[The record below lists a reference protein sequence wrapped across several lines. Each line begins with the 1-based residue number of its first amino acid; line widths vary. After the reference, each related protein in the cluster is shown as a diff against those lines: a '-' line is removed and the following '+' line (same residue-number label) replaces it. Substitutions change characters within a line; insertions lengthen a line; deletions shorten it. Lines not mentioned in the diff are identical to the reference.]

1 MKNSGIVVFFVC
13 LLMALSVKLNA
24 QSSSQ
29 QKIMEAVM
37 QVYDEELKKNPND
50 YAVLYS
56 RANQYLL
63 NGELQKA
70 LDDVNAALKVTTRD
84 DMAMLVDEYLLR
96 AKIYTAM
103 GKPAES
109 LADLQEAN
117 RLSPSSP
124 NVLKMLAEAYY
135 QTGDYANAKK
145 CFLSLYRMNNI
156 DYLAILGLARTE
168 FKLNNL
174 GQASDYANQAVNLY
188 PAEPAVY
195 VGRAEVLS
203 MMDRKGEAAQDLIL
217 ALSLDGENGMALR
230 MLMQM
235 SDVAY
240 NEVLAAL
247 DASIN
252 KAPDVGM
259 FYYIKASIQ
268 VEHNHYADAL
278 RSLEEIISRKL
289 YDYHGIYFDAAS
301 SAYNICKYDDALKYV
316 DTAISMRG
324 DIAYYYVLK
333 SQILSAMNRV
343 DDAYVAIKTAS
354 IGAPE
359 DRDVLYQKAMLDIDR
374 GEYRDALQGLNVLL
388 MTVPDDV
395 KATYLRGWLKKNKL
409 NDKDAAQSDF
419 NSILMLGSGIE
430 SLRGFALHQLGR
442 DAEAAKWCEDIVK
455 DNFVAGGEAYF
466 TAAVLMSQCGK
477 AEVALDYL
485 DKALANGY
493 GSYYDVM
500 INESPLT
507 SLEDVRYMEQFKTI
521 VAKYDS
527 LFK

>member
-1 MKNSGIVVFFVC
+1 
-13 LLMALSVKLNA
+13 MALPATLKA
-24 QSSSQ
+24 QNGSQ
-29 QKIMEAVM
+29 QKIMDAVM
-37 QVYDEELKKNPND
+37 QVYDDELKKNPND
-50 YAVLYS
+50 YVILYS

-70 LDDVNAALKVTTRD
+70 LDDVNSALKVTTRD

-103 GKPAES
+103 GKSAES

-135 QTGDYANAKK
+135 QATDYANARK
-145 CFLSLYRMNNI
+145 CYLSLYRMNNI
-156 DYLAILGLARTE
+156 DYSAILGLARTE
-168 FKLNNL
+168 FKLDNL

-203 MMDRKGEAAQDLIL
+203 MMNRNSEAAQDLIL
-217 ALSLDGENGMALR
+217 ALSLDGDNGSALR
-230 MLMQM
+230 MLMKM

-240 NEVLAAL
+240 DEVLAAL
-247 DASIN
+247 DASIY

-259 FYYIKASIQ
+259 FYYIRASIQ

-278 RSLEEIISRKL
+278 KSLEEIISRKL

-301 SAYNICKYDDALKYV
+301 SAFNLCKYDEALKYI
-316 DTAISMRG
+316 DTAISMNG
-324 DIAYYYVLK
+324 GIAYYYVLK

-343 DDAYVAIKTAS
+343 DDAYAAIKAAL
-354 IGAPE
+354 IGSPE

-374 GEYRDALQGLNVLL
+374 GEYRETLQGLNVLL
-388 MTVPDDV
+388 MTVPDDI

-409 NDKDAAQSDF
+409 NDKEDARSDF
-419 NSILMLGSGIE
+419 NSILMLGSGVE

-442 DAEAAKWCEDIVK
+442 DDEAVKWCEDIVK
-455 DNFVAGGEAYF
+455 NNSVAGGEAYF
-466 TAAVLMSQCGK
+466 VAAVLMSQCGN
-477 AEVALDYL
+477 ADAALDYL
-485 DKALANGY
+485 DKALASGY

-500 INESPLT
+500 INESPMT

-521 VAKYDS
+521 VEKYDS

>member
-354 IGAPE
+354 IGSPE

-455 DNFVAGGEAYF
+455 DNLVAGGEAYF

-500 INESPLT
+500 INESPQT

>member
-13 LLMALSVKLNA
+13 LLMALSVKSNA

-188 PAEPAVY
+188 PAE
-195 VGRAEVLS
+195 
-203 MMDRKGEAAQDLIL
+203 
-217 ALSLDGENGMALR
+217 
-230 MLMQM
+230 
-235 SDVAY
+235 
-240 NEVLAAL
+240 
-247 DASIN
+247 
-252 KAPDVGM
+252 
-259 FYYIKASIQ
+259 
-268 VEHNHYADAL
+268 
-278 RSLEEIISRKL
+278 
-289 YDYHGIYFDAAS
+289 
-301 SAYNICKYDDALKYV
+301 
-316 DTAISMRG
+316 
-324 DIAYYYVLK
+324 
-333 SQILSAMNRV
+333 
-343 DDAYVAIKTAS
+343 
-354 IGAPE
+354 
-359 DRDVLYQKAMLDIDR
+359 
-374 GEYRDALQGLNVLL
+374 
-388 MTVPDDV
+388 
-395 KATYLRGWLKKNKL
+395 
-409 NDKDAAQSDF
+409 
-419 NSILMLGSGIE
+419 
-430 SLRGFALHQLGR
+430 
-442 DAEAAKWCEDIVK
+442 
-455 DNFVAGGEAYF
+455 
-466 TAAVLMSQCGK
+466 
-477 AEVALDYL
+477 
-485 DKALANGY
+485 
-493 GSYYDVM
+493 
-500 INESPLT
+500 
-507 SLEDVRYMEQFKTI
+507 
-521 VAKYDS
+521 
-527 LFK
+527 

>member
-1 MKNSGIVVFFVC
+1 MKNPGIVVFFVC
-13 LLMALSVKLNA
+13 ALVALPAMLHA

-70 LDDVNAALKVTTRD
+70 LEDVNAALKVTTRD
-84 DMAMLVDEYLLR
+84 DMSMLVDEYVLR
-96 AKIYTAM
+96 AKIYTEM
-103 GKPAES
+103 GKPAEA

-124 NVLKMLAEAYY
+124 NVLKMLADAYY

-145 CFLSLYRMNNI
+145 YFLSLHRMNNI
-156 DYLAILGLARTE
+156 DYSAILGLARTE

-195 VGRAEVLS
+195 IGRAEVLS
-203 MMDRKGEAAQDLIL
+203 MMGRNGEAAQDLIL
-217 ALSLDGENGMALR
+217 ALSLDGESGSALR
-230 MLMQM
+230 MLMRM

-240 NEVLAAL
+240 DDVLAAL

-259 FYYIKASIQ
+259 FYYIKASVQ

-278 RSLEEIISRKL
+278 KSLEEIISRKL

-301 SAYNICKYDDALKYV
+301 SAFNLCKYDTALKYI
-316 DTAISMRG
+316 DTAISMNG
-324 DIAYYYVLK
+324 GIAYYYVLK

-343 DDAYVAIKTAS
+343 DDAYAAIKTAL
-354 IGAPE
+354 IGSPE
-359 DRDVLYQKAMLDIDR
+359 DCDVLYQKAMLDIDR

-388 MTVPDDV
+388 MTVSDDV

-409 NDKDAAQSDF
+409 NDNDAAKGDF
-419 NSILMLGSGIE
+419 NSMLMLGSGLE
-430 SLRGFALHQLGR
+430 SLRGFALHQLDR
-442 DAEAAKWCEDIVK
+442 DSEAVKWCEDIVAG
-455 DNFVAGGEAYF
+455 NAVAGGEAYF
-466 TAAVLMSQCGK
+466 TAAVLMSQCGN
-477 AEVALDYL
+477 AEIALNYL
-485 DKALANGY
+485 DKALASGY

-500 INESPLT
+500 INESPMT
-507 SLEDVRYMEQFKTI
+507 SLENIRYMEQFKDI